1 MRPKLTYANVVSTL
15 ALFLALAGGTAV
27 AQTLITGASI
37 RDGSITG
44 RDLKQGTATQP
55 DLRRGEQVIGG
66 FSVDAHPRGAD
77 EDFAQFIPLG
87 ARTTRRIDLPDVMVD
102 GQRGERCTGSLARPS
117 APRGKLCLYV
127 YASENVDEGEIEI
140 AQLEGLRAVEDRG
153 FSLGFTSTGAGD
165 AYIQGVYAYRAP

>member
-1 MRPKLTYANVVSTL
+1 MRTKLTYANVVSTL

-27 AQTLITGASI
+27 AQTLITGAGI

-66 FSVDAHPRGAD
+66 FSVDAHASGAKQ
-77 EDFAQFIPLG
+77 DFAQFIPLG
-87 ARTTRRIDLPDVMVD
+87 ARSPRRIDTPDVMID
-102 GQRGERCTGSLARPS
+102 GEGSESCSGSLARPS

-127 YASENVDEGEIEI
+127 YGSSNVDEGEIEI

-165 AYIQGVYAYRAP
+165 AYIQGVWAYRAP